1 MKSIT
6 KRAYA
11 CLVLV
16 FAFFFGLGFMFYTF
30 LTEGETWVTHRCN
43 THIFSKNGLTV
54 AGTIYDRNGAV
65 LATTED
71 DIRIYNEDESIR
83 KATLH
88 VIGDASGYIA
98 TGIHTVYRANLL
110 GYNIING
117 IYPVISGSS
126 ESDVTLTLD
135 ATVCKAAYEAM
146 DGKKGTIIVYNYKTG
161 QVVCMV
167 SAPTYD
173 PANKPSDIA
182 TDTDK
187 YEGVYLNRAFSGV
200 FTPGSTFKTVTAI
213 AAIENIPDIYER
225 SFTCKGKY
233 KTGDGAGDGEV
244 ICNGTHGKL
253 NFERAL
259 NVSCNCVFAELAIEL
274 GPDIMTQTV
283 RKLGFAQGVPVGK
296 ITTVRSS
303 FDVSQSTN
311 LDLGWAGI
319 GQYTT
324 LVNPTQML
332 LLMGA
337 IANGGTAVN
346 PYLVEESSSLS
357 QTKTTAS
364 TAINLSP
371 ETAEQIAHMLRSN
384 VKNYYGDKKFPNLEM
399 CGKTGSAEVIGDK
412 SHAWFVGFSQRED
425 FPYAIVVC
433 LQNGGTGYYDAIP
446 VANKTMQAL
455 FSVETQD

>member
-1 MKSIT
+1 MKTIT

-11 CLVLV
+11 FLILV

-30 LTEGETWVTHRCN
+30 LSEGEKWVTHRCN

-54 AGTIYDRNGAV
+54 AGTIYDRNGII

-71 DIRIYNEDESIR
+71 DVRIYNEDESIR

-88 VIGDASGYIA
+88 VIGDSSGYIA
-98 TGIHTVYRANLL
+98 TGIHTTYRANLL

-117 IYPVISGSS
+117 IYPILSGSS
-126 ESDVTLTLD
+126 KSDVRLTLD

-146 DGKKGTIIVYNYKTG
+146 NGKKGTVIVYNYKTG

-173 PANKPSDIA
+173 PANKPSDIS
-182 TDTDK
+182 TDSKK
-187 YEGVYLNRAFSGV
+187 YEGVYLNRAISGV

-225 SFTCKGKY
+225 TFICNGKY
-233 KTGDGAGDGEV
+233 KTGDGEGDGEV

-253 NFERAL
+253 SFERAL
-259 NVSCNCVFAELAIEL
+259 NVSCNSVFAELAIEL
-274 GPDIMTQTV
+274 GPEIMTQTV
-283 RKLGFAQGVPVGK
+283 RNLGFSQEVPLGK

-303 FDVSQSTN
+303 FDVSESTN

-337 IANGGTAVN
+337 IANGGTGVN

-357 QTKTTAS
+357 QTKTTVS
-364 TAINLSP
+364 TAIKLSP
-371 ETAEQIAHMLRSN
+371 ETAGQIGKLLRSN
-384 VKNYYGDKKFPNLEM
+384 VKNYYGDNKFPDLEM

-412 SHAWFVGFSQRED
+412 SHAWFVGFSQRDD

-433 LQNGGTGYYDAIP
+433 LQNGGIGYNDAIP

-455 FSVETQD
+455 FSLQSDM

>member
-1 MKSIT
+1 MKTIT

-11 CLVLV
+11 ILIFV

-30 LTEGETWVTHRCN
+30 LTEGEQWVTHRCN

-54 AGTIYDRNGAV
+54 AGTVYDRNGAV
-65 LATTED
+65 LAATED
-71 DIRIYNEDESIR
+71 DIRIYNENESIR

-88 VIGDASGYIA
+88 VVGDSSGYIA
-98 TGIHTVYRANLL
+98 TGVHSVYRANLL
-110 GYNIING
+110 GYNIVNG
-117 IYPVISGSS
+117 IYPILSGN
-126 ESDVTLTLD
+126 SDSNVKLTID
-135 ATVCKAAYEAM
+135 ATVSKAAYEAM
-146 DGKKGTIIVYNYKTG
+146 KGKKGTVAVYNYKTG
-161 QVVCMV
+161 EVICMV

-173 PANKPSDIA
+173 PANKPADIS
-182 TDTDK
+182 TDSQK
-187 YEGVYLNRAFSGV
+187 YEGVYLNRAISGV

-225 SFTCKGKY
+225 TFTCTGKY
-233 KTGDGAGDGEV
+233 KTGDENGDGEV

-253 NFERAL
+253 SFERAL
-259 NVSCNCVFAELAIEL
+259 NVSCNSVFAELAIEL
-274 GPDIMTQTV
+274 GPEIMTQTV
-283 RKLGFAQGVPVGK
+283 RDLGFTEGVPIGK

-303 FDVSQSTN
+303 FDVSDSTR

-346 PYLVEESSSLS
+346 PYIVAESSSLS
-357 QTKTTAS
+357 QVKTTES
-364 TAINLSP
+364 TAIKLSP
-371 ETAEQIAHMLRSN
+371 ETAEKIGDMLRSN
-384 VKNYYGDKKFPNLEM
+384 VKNYYGDKKFPSLEM

-433 LQNGGTGYYDAIP
+433 LQNGGIGYNDAIP
-446 VANKTMQAL
+446 VANKTLQAL
-455 FSVETQD
+455 FSLQAEM

>member
-1 MKSIT
+1 MKTIT

-11 CLVLV
+11 FLIFV

-30 LTEGETWVTHRCN
+30 LSQGEQWVTHRCN

-54 AGTIYDRNGAV
+54 AGTIYDRNGAI

-71 DIRIYNEDESIR
+71 DIRIYNEDESVR

-88 VIGDASGYIA
+88 VIGDPSGYIA
-98 TGIHTVYRANLL
+98 TGVHTTYRANLL
-110 GYNIING
+110 GYNIVNG
-117 IYPVISGSS
+117 IYPILSGSS
-126 ESDVTLTLD
+126 DSNVKLTLD

-146 DGKKGTIIVYNYKTG
+146 NGKKGTVIVYNYKTG

-173 PANKPSDIA
+173 PANKPADISSNA
-182 TDTDK
+182 EK
-187 YEGVYLNRAFSGV
+187 YEGVYLNRAISGV

-225 SFTCKGKY
+225 EFTCTGKY

-253 NFERAL
+253 SFERAL
-259 NVSCNCVFAELAIEL
+259 NVSCNSVFAELAIEL

-283 RKLGFAQGVPVGK
+283 RDLGFSEGVPIGK

-303 FDVSQSTN
+303 FDVSNSTR

-324 LVNPTQML
+324 LVNPSQML
-332 LLMGA
+332 MLMGA
-337 IANGGTAVN
+337 IANGGKAMT
-346 PYLVEESSSLS
+346 PYIVEESSDLVDVKGKQNTGIILS
-357 QTKTTAS
+357 E
-364 TAINLSP
+364 
-371 ETAEQIAHMLRSN
+371 ETAKKVRKLLRSN
-384 VKNYYGDKKFPNLEM
+384 VENYYGDNKFPGLKM
-399 CGKTGSAEVIGDK
+399 CGKTGSAEVSNGR
-412 SHAWFVGFSQRED
+412 SHAWFVGFSYD
-425 FPYAIVVC
+425 KKFPYAIVVC
-433 LQNGGTGYYDAIP
+433 LENGGIGYNDAIP
-446 VANKTMQAL
+446 AANKTLQAL
-455 FSVETQD
+455 LKAEK

>member
-1 MKSIT
+1 MKTIT

-11 CLVLV
+11 FLVLV

-30 LTEGETWVTHRCN
+30 VADGEEWVTHRCN

-65 LATTED
+65 LATTEND
-71 DIRIYNEDESIR
+71 VRIYNDDESIR

-88 VIGDASGYIA
+88 VIGDSSGYIA
-98 TGIHTVYRANLL
+98 TGVHTAYRANLL
-110 GYNIING
+110 GYNIVNG
-117 IYPVISGSS
+117 IYPIISGNSD
-126 ESDVTLTLD
+126 SDVKLTLD
-135 ATVCKAAYEAM
+135 ATICKAAYEAM
-146 DGKKGTIIVYNYKTG
+146 DGKKGTVIVYNYKTG

-182 TDTDK
+182 TDSYK

-225 SFTCKGKY
+225 TFTCTGKY
-233 KTGDGAGDGEV
+233 KTGEGEV

-253 NFERAL
+253 SFERAL
-259 NVSCNCVFAELAIEL
+259 NVSCNSVFAELAIEL

-283 RKLGFAQGVPVGK
+283 RDLGFSEGVPVGK
-296 ITTVRSS
+296 ITTVRCS
-303 FDVSQSTN
+303 FDVSESTD

-346 PYLVEESSSLS
+346 PYIVEESSSLS
-357 QTKTTAS
+357 QVKTTES
-364 TAINLSP
+364 TTVKLSSD
-371 ETAEQIAHMLRSN
+371 TAEQIGRLLRSN
-384 VKNYYGDKKFPNLEM
+384 VENYYGDSKFPDLEM

-433 LQNGGTGYYDAIP
+433 LQNGGIGYYDAIP

-455 FSVETQD
+455 FSVESGV

>member
-1 MKSIT
+1 MKTIT

-11 CLVLV
+11 FLILV

-30 LTEGETWVTHRCN
+30 LSEGEQWVTHRCN
-43 THIFSKNGLTV
+43 THIFSKSGLIV

-65 LATTED
+65 LATSED
-71 DIRIYNEDESIR
+71 NKRIYNEDERVR

-88 VIGDASGYIA
+88 VIGDPSGYIA
-98 TGIHTVYRANLL
+98 TGVHTVYRANLL
-110 GYNIING
+110 GYNIVNG
-117 IYPVISGSS
+117 IYPILSGSS
-126 ESDVTLTLD
+126 DSNVKLTLD

-146 DGKKGTIIVYNYKTG
+146 NGKKGTVIVYNYKTG

-173 PANKPSDIA
+173 PANKPADISSNA
-182 TDTDK
+182 EK
-187 YEGVYLNRAFSGV
+187 YEGVYLNRAISGV

-225 SFTCKGKY
+225 EFTCTGKY

-253 NFERAL
+253 SFERAL
-259 NVSCNCVFAELAIEL
+259 NVSCNSVFAELAIEL

-283 RKLGFAQGVPVGK
+283 RDLGFSEGVPIGK

-337 IANGGTAVN
+337 IANGGTGIN
-346 PYLVEESSSLS
+346 PYIIEESSSLS
-357 QTKTTAS
+357 QTKTTES
-364 TAINLSP
+364 TAVKLSP
-371 ETAEQIAHMLRSN
+371 ETAGQIGTLLRSN
-384 VKNYYGDKKFPNLEM
+384 VKNYYGDSKFPDLEM

-433 LQNGGTGYYDAIP
+433 LQNGGIGYYDAIP

-455 FSVETQD
+455 FSLHTEF

>member
-1 MKSIT
+1 MKTIT

-11 CLVLV
+11 FLALV

-30 LTEGETWVTHRCN
+30 LAEGEQWVTSRYN

-54 AGTIYDRNGAV
+54 AGTIYDRNGAI

-71 DIRIYNEDESIR
+71 EVRVYNEDESIR

-88 VIGDASGYIA
+88 VIGDPSGYIA
-98 TGIHTVYRANLL
+98 TGVHTAYRANLL

-117 IYPVISGSS
+117 IYPILTGSS
-126 ESDVTLTLD
+126 DSNITLTLD
-135 ATVCKAAYEAM
+135 ATVCKTAYEAM
-146 DGKKGTIIVYNYKTG
+146 NGKKGTVIVYNYETG

-173 PANKPSDIA
+173 PENKPADISSDA
-182 TDTDK
+182 NK
-187 YEGVYLNRAFSGV
+187 YEGIYLNRAISGV

-225 SFTCKGKY
+225 TFTCTGKY

-253 NFERAL
+253 SFERAL
-259 NVSCNCVFAELAIEL
+259 NVSCNSVFAELAIEL
-274 GPDIMTQTV
+274 GPNVMTQTV
-283 RKLGFAQGVPVGK
+283 RDLGFTEGVPVGK
-296 ITTVRSS
+296 TTTVRSS

-346 PYLVEESSSLS
+346 PYIVEESSSLS
-357 QTKTTAS
+357 QVKTTES
-364 TAINLSP
+364 TAIRLSS
-371 ETAEQIAHMLRSN
+371 ETAEQIGNMLRSN
-384 VKNYYGDKKFPNLEM
+384 VENYYGDSKFPDLEM

-433 LQNGGTGYYDAIP
+433 LQNGGIGYNDAIP
-446 VANKTMQAL
+446 VANKTMQSL
-455 FSVETQD
+455 FSLQSGM

>member
-1 MKSIT
+1 MKTIT

-11 CLVLV
+11 FLIFV

-30 LTEGETWVTHRCN
+30 LSQGEQWVTHRCN
-43 THIFSKNGLTV
+43 THIFSKSGLIV

-65 LATTED
+65 LATSED
-71 DIRIYNEDESIR
+71 NKRIYNEDEGVR

-88 VIGDASGYIA
+88 VIGDPSGYIA
-98 TGIHTVYRANLL
+98 TGVHTTYRANLL
-110 GYNIING
+110 GYNIVNG
-117 IYPVISGSS
+117 IYPILSGSS
-126 ESDVTLTLD
+126 DSNVKLTLD

-146 DGKKGTIIVYNYKTG
+146 NGKKGTVIVYNYKTG

-173 PANKPSDIA
+173 PANKPTDISSNA
-182 TDTDK
+182 EK
-187 YEGVYLNRAFSGV
+187 YEGVYLNRAISGV

-225 SFTCKGKY
+225 EFTCTGKY

-253 NFERAL
+253 SFERAL
-259 NVSCNCVFAELAIEL
+259 NVSCNSVFAELAIEL

-283 RKLGFAQGVPVGK
+283 RDLGFSEGVPIGK

-332 LLMGA
+332 LLMGT
-337 IANGGTAVN
+337 IANGGTGIN
-346 PYLVEESSSLS
+346 PYIIEESSSLS
-357 QTKTTAS
+357 QTKTTES
-364 TAINLSP
+364 TAVKLSP
-371 ETAEQIAHMLRSN
+371 ETAGQIGKLLRSN
-384 VKNYYGDKKFPNLEM
+384 VKNYYGDSKFPDLEM

-433 LQNGGTGYYDAIP
+433 LQNGGIGYYDAIP

-455 FSVETQD
+455 FSLHTEF

>member
-1 MKSIT
+1 MKTIT

-11 CLVLV
+11 FLIFV

-30 LTEGETWVTHRCN
+30 LSEGEQWVTHRCN
-43 THIFSKNGLTV
+43 THIFSKSGLTV
-54 AGTIYDRNGAV
+54 AGTIYDRNGAI

-71 DIRIYNEDESIR
+71 DIRIYNEDEGVR

-88 VIGDASGYIA
+88 VIGDPSGYIA
-98 TGIHTVYRANLL
+98 TGVHTTYRANLL
-110 GYNIING
+110 GYNIVNG
-117 IYPVISGSS
+117 IYPILSGSS
-126 ESDVTLTLD
+126 DSNVKLTLD

-146 DGKKGTIIVYNYKTG
+146 NGKKGTVIVYNYKTG

-173 PANKPSDIA
+173 PANKPADISSNA
-182 TDTDK
+182 EK
-187 YEGVYLNRAFSGV
+187 YEGVYLNRAISGV

-225 SFTCKGKY
+225 EFTCTGKY

-253 NFERAL
+253 SFERAL
-259 NVSCNCVFAELAIEL
+259 NVSCNSVFAELAIEL

-283 RKLGFAQGVPVGK
+283 RDLGFSEGVPIGK

-337 IANGGTAVN
+337 IANGGTGIN
-346 PYLVEESSSLS
+346 PYIIEESSSLS
-357 QTKTTAS
+357 QTKTTES
-364 TAINLSP
+364 TAVKLSP
-371 ETAEQIAHMLRSN
+371 ETAEQIGKLLRSN
-384 VKNYYGDKKFPNLEM
+384 VKNYYGDSKFPDLEM

-433 LQNGGTGYYDAIP
+433 LQNGGIGYYDAIP

-455 FSVETQD
+455 FSLHTEF